1 VRRQKINKCSFAIF
15 AFTVMSSCMWWF
27 IEKRGGNHR
36 FVMVGRHRCRRWLRR
51 RVMDEGDRETNTNT
65 DNALSFF
72 HLMFLIFNELIIV
85 INF

>member
-1 VRRQKINKCSFAIF
+1 
-15 AFTVMSSCMWWF
+15 MWWF
-27 IEKRGGNHR
+27 IEKRGENR
-36 FVMVGRHRCRRWLRR
+36 RSVMVGRHRRRRWLRR